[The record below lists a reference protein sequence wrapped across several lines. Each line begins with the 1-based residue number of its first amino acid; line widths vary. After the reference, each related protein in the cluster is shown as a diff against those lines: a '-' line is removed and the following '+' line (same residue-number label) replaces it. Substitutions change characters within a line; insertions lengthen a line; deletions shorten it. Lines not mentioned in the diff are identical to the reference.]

1 MDLALEHADDIQS
14 FAGAEIKATMAELGI
29 TLADAKAWIQDN
41 CPDVAAKYFATDR
54 QVDYCGM
61 IDLALQHADSIESFA
76 GDEIE
81 KAMAEY
87 GITAADAKAWIKKN
101 MAAHGITLADV
112 KAWIQNNCPDVAA
125 KYF

>member
-1 MDLALEHADDIQS
+1 MDLALEHADDIKS

-29 TLADAKAWIQDN
+29 TLADAKAWIEKN
-41 CPDVAAKYFATDR
+41 CPDVADKYFATDR

-61 IDLALQHADSIESFA
+61 IDLALEHSDNIESFA

-81 KAMAEY
+81 AAMTEY
-87 GITAADAKAWIKKN
+87 GITVADAKAWIKKN
-101 MAAHGITLADV
+101 MSAHGTTLADE